1 MPNLATVLKS
11 EVARLT
17 RKELKLHVEPLQKQ
31 VAAQNRSIAALRGD
45 ITKLQRGIT
54 SPGRKA
60 VAVQRAEDAPA
71 TRARFSPSGLRRLRA
86 RLGLTLASFGIL
98 FGASAQTIFK
108 WENGSH
114 RPRAES
120 IQKIA
125 IVRGMTKRQVED
137 LLAQHAPV
145 AKPTAHR
152 GRQPVAK
159 KGDSTPAAKA
169 SNTVAKA
176 VTKNVASNVST
187 AKKVRKSVPSP
198 ASKSTRRV
206 AEDKAD
212 QGTAATQ

>member
-31 VAAQNRSIAALRGD
+31 VAAQNRTIAALRGD
-45 ITKLQRGIT
+45 IAKLQRGIA
-54 SPGRKA
+54 SPDRKA

-71 TRARFSPSGLRRLRA
+71 TRARFSPSGLRKLRA

-125 IVRGMTKRQVED
+125 IVRGMTKRQVEE
-137 LLAQHAPV
+137 LLAQH
-145 AKPTAHR
+145 
-152 GRQPVAK
+152 
-159 KGDSTPAAKA
+159 TPAAKPRA
-169 SNTVAKA
+169 RRGRKPAAKKGTPTPANKAPSKAAKA
-176 VTKNVASNVST
+176 ETKKTARNASS
-187 AKKVRKSVPSP
+187 AKSESKSETPSASKPTQRKSQEKVNEGAA
-198 ASKSTRRV
+198 AS
-206 AEDKAD
+206 
-212 QGTAATQ
+212 Q